1 MKSFSKMLLGHEIFS
16 PMVPCATNYT
26 AQKMKFS
33 IRDFFSKCGQ
43 IRSFAVFEKIV
54 KPSTTTPPPPSLPPS
69 YILNVHSLKLIFA
82 IPETALCW

>member
-54 KPSTTTPPPPSLPPS
+54 KPSTTTPPPSLPPS

>member
-16 PMVPCATNYT
+16 PMVLCATNYT

-33 IRDFFSKCGQ
+33 IRDLFSKCGQ

-54 KPSTTTPPPPSLPPS
+54 KPSTPSPPFPPFSAP
-69 YILNVHSLKLIFA
+69 ILY
-82 IPETALCW
+82 T

>member
-16 PMVPCATNYT
+16 PVVLCATNYT

-33 IRDFFSKCGQ
+33 IRDLFSKCGQ

-54 KPSTTTPPPPSLPPS
+54 KPSTPPPHLPPLLCPHPT
-69 YILNVHSLKLIFA
+69 YLMC
-82 IPETALCW
+82 IP

>member
-16 PMVPCATNYT
+16 PMVLCATNYT

-33 IRDFFSKCGQ
+33 IRDLFSKCGQ

-54 KPSTTTPPPPSLPPS
+54 KPSTPPPTFPPFS
-69 YILNVHSLKLIFA
+69 APILY
-82 IPETALCW
+82 T